1 MTASASSDA
10 TRVEKIEGRWTL
22 QILLC
27 LNAGEL
33 RFSDLRTAIPGSSPN
48 VLADRIRALQAAG
61 LVERRYLPPPTAR
74 HLYALGPLA
83 GELKPVLEALAN
95 WCGDKSGRFSAA
107 IPDGSSIQE
116 KELRQ

>member
-61 LVERRYLPPPTAR
+61 LVEQRYLDLPNFPRR
-74 HLYALGPLA
+74 H
-83 GELKPVLEALAN
+83 
-95 WCGDKSGRFSAA
+95 R
-107 IPDGSSIQE
+107 QE
-116 KELRQ
+116 EHRRED